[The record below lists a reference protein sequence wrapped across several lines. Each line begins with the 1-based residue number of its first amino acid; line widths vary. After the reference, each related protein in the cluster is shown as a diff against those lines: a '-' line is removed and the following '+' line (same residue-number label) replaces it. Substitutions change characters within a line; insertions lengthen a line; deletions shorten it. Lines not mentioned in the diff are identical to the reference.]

1 MFILVC
7 VFSGKFNPN
16 LINLRIMNGI
26 LKWVQ
31 VFHSVRFSGVS
42 QPHVIA
48 RHLVQQCTSY
58 GLSEFVGHVFKV
70 LLGKE
75 TVLIVL

>member
-1 MFILVC
+1 MEFSNGFKSFIR
-7 VFSGKFNPN
+7 SD
-16 LINLRIMNGI
+16 
-26 LKWVQ
+26 
-31 VFHSVRFSGVS
+31 SVGFLS
-42 QPHVIA
+42 PHVIA